1 MGIAHVSIANER
13 FWFPGAVQL
22 WSKVAS
28 GLKEFCIPFDDFF
41 SDFMLIS
48 IVQYLACSVNEPK
61 NNSVAQG
68 PR

>member
-28 GLKEFCIPFDDFF
+28 GLKESYIPFDDFF

-48 IVQYLACSVNEPK
+48 IVQYFACSVNEHK
-61 NNSVAQG
+61 NNFTAQG
-68 PR
+68 SR